1 MSLEKRVNKIE
12 LNYGIDGQK
21 EYAAVIVLPG
31 QSAELLQKEKL
42 KELGGELE
50 DYQWTII
57 MVNCPENKQADPEK
71 LDEGGERA
79 SHE

>member
-1 MSLEKRVNKIE
+1 MNLEKRVNKIE
-12 LNYGIDGQK
+12 LDYGIGGPKQ
-21 EYAAVIVLPG
+21 YAAVIVLPG

-57 MVNCPENKQADPEK
+57 MVNCPDKKQAEPEN
-71 LDEGGERA
+71 LDESGD
-79 SHE
+79 